1 MRLRAPAEGLLA
13 DGWHM
18 RDNTANREETWD
30 EGETRR
36 ADAFPVSTKEIMRR
50 LQGRNGK
57 PDYMMPLA
65 NTHQLSVSK
74 G

>member
-1 MRLRAPAEGLLA
+1 MH
-13 DGWHM
+13 DY
-18 RDNTANREETWD
+18 TANCEETWD

-36 ADAFPVSTKEIMRR
+36 GDAFLVSTKEIMRR

-65 NTHQLSVSK
+65 SSHQLSVYK